1 MADVIPR
8 PTEGDVIDLILAD
21 HRLFEELLRQLR
33 DETNDRDGLRA
44 ILSRVL
50 VAHAEAE
57 EKVVYPQFRRK
68 RAIDTD
74 EAEHSKHE
82 HDEGHEALL
91 EVLEIKDTA
100 SPEFGEALKS
110 LSSALHHHLDEE
122 ERDVLNPAR
131 HDLSDQV
138 RAELGAAFARQR
150 IAQMD
155 DDCGSVQNVRRL
167 VERAQERND

>member
-21 HRLFEELLRQLR
+21 HRLFEELLRQVR
-33 DETNDRDGLRA
+33 DETNDREGLRA
-44 ILSRVL
+44 ILARVL

-57 EKVVYPQFRRK
+57 EKVVYPQFRQK
-68 RAIDTD
+68 RAIDSE
-74 EAEHSKHE
+74 EAEHGSHE

-91 EVLEIKDTA
+91 ALLEVKDTSSA
-100 SPEFGEALKS
+100 EFGEAVKA

-122 ERDVLNPAR
+122 EREILNPAR

-150 IAQMD
+150 VAQMD
-155 DDCGSVQNVRRL
+155 GDCGSLENVRSL
-167 VERAQERND
+167 VERAHERGD

>member
-44 ILSRVL
+44 ILSRLL

-57 EKVVYPQFRRK
+57 EKVVYPQFRQK
-68 RAIDTD
+68 RAIDAE
-74 EAEHSKHE
+74 EAEHGRHE

-91 EVLEIKDTA
+91 ALLEVKDTSGDDFSQA
-100 SPEFGEALKS
+100 IKALSEAV
-110 LSSALHHHLDEE
+110 HHHLDEE
-122 ERDVLNPAR
+122 EREILNPAR

-150 IAQMD
+150 SAQMD
-155 DDCGSVQNVRRL
+155 SDCGSVENVRRL
-167 VERAQERND
+167 VERAHERGD

>member
-8 PTEGDVIDLILAD
+8 PTEGDVIDLILDD

-68 RAIDTD
+68 RAIDSD
-74 EAEHSKHE
+74 EAEHSKQE
-82 HDEGHEALL
+82 HDEGREALL
-91 EVLEIKDTA
+91 EVLKLKDT
-100 SPEFGEALKS
+100 SGEDFSEAVKE
-110 LSSALHHHLDEE
+110 LSEAVHHHLDEE
-122 ERDVLNPAR
+122 ERDILNPAR
-131 HDLSDQV
+131 RDLSDQV

-155 DDCGSVQNVRRL
+155 DDCGNIDNVRRL
-167 VERAQERND
+167 VERGHERGD

>member
-8 PTEGDVIDLILAD
+8 PTEGDVIDLILDD

-33 DETNDRDGLRA
+33 DETNDREGLRA

-68 RAIDTD
+68 RAIESE
-74 EAEHSKHE
+74 EAEHGQNE
-82 HDEGHEALL
+82 HDEGHTALL
-91 EVLEIKDTA
+91 EVLKLKDTLGGDFSDA
-100 SPEFGEALKS
+100 VGV
-110 LSSALHHHLDEE
+110 LSKALHHHLDEE
-122 ERDVLNPAR
+122 EREILNPAR

-155 DDCGSVQNVRRL
+155 EDCGSIDNVRRL
-167 VERAQERND
+167 VERAHERAS

>member
-33 DETNDRDGLRA
+33 DETNDREGLRS

-57 EKVVYPQFRRK
+57 EQVVYPQFRKK
-68 RAIDTD
+68 RAIDPED
-74 EAEHSKHE
+74 AEHGSHE

-91 EVLEIKDTA
+91 EVLQTKDTG
-100 SPEFGEALKS
+100 SDEFSQAVKA

-122 ERDVLNPAR
+122 EREILNPAR
-131 HDLSDQV
+131 RDLSDQV
-138 RAELGAAFARQR
+138 RTELGAAFARQR
-150 IAQMD
+150 VAQMD
-155 DDCGSVQNVRRL
+155 DDCGNVDNVRRL
-167 VERAQERND
+167 VERARKRSG

>member
-8 PTEGDVIDLILAD
+8 PTEGDVIDLILDD

-33 DETNDRDGLRA
+33 DETNDREGLRS

-68 RAIDTD
+68 RAIESE
-74 EAEHSKHE
+74 EAEHGEYE
-82 HDEGHEALL
+82 HDEGHAALL
-91 EVLEIKDTA
+91 EVLKVRDTF
-100 SPEFGEALKS
+100 SGQFSEAVGT
-110 LSSALHHHLDEE
+110 LSKALHHHLDEE
-122 ERDVLNPAR
+122 EREILNPAR

-155 DDCGSVQNVRRL
+155 EDCGSIDNVKRL
-167 VERAQERND
+167 VERAHERAS

>member
-33 DETNDRDGLRA
+33 DETNDREGLRA
-44 ILSRVL
+44 ILARLL

-57 EKVVYPQFRRK
+57 EKVVYPQFRQK
-68 RAIDTD
+68 RAIDAE
-74 EAEHSKHE
+74 EAEHSSHE

-91 EVLEIKDTA
+91 ALLEVKD
-100 SPEFGEALKS
+100 SGSDEFSQAIKS
-110 LSSALHHHLDEE
+110 LSEAVHHHLDEE
-122 ERDVLNPAR
+122 EREILNPAR

-138 RAELGAAFARQR
+138 RGELGAAFARQR
-150 IAQMD
+150 TAQMD
-155 DDCGSVQNVRRL
+155 NDCGTVANVREL
-167 VERAQERND
+167 VKRGKKRSG

>member
-8 PTEGDVIDLILAD
+8 PTEGDVIDLILDD

-33 DETNDRDGLRA
+33 DETNDREGLRT

-74 EAEHSKHE
+74 EAEHGKHE

-91 EVLEIKDTA
+91 DVLEIKDTG
-100 SPEFGEALKS
+100 SEDFGEALKA
-110 LSSALHHHLDEE
+110 LSEAVHHHLDEE
-122 ERDVLNPAR
+122 EREILNPAR

-138 RAELGAAFARQR
+138 RGELGAAFARQR

-155 DDCGSVQNVRRL
+155 DDCGNLGNVRKL
-167 VERAQERND
+167 VDRAHKRGN

>member
-44 ILSRVL
+44 ILSLVL
-50 VAHAEAE
+50 VAHSEAE
-57 EKVVYPQFRRK
+57 EKVVYPQFRQK
-68 RAIDTD
+68 RAIDSD
-74 EAEHSKHE
+74 EAEHSSHE
-82 HDEGHEALL
+82 HDAANAALL
-91 EVLEIKDTA
+91 RVLETKDTD
-100 SPEFGEALKS
+100 SDEFSEAVGT
-110 LSSALHHHLDEE
+110 LSGAVHHHLDEE
-122 ERDVLNPAR
+122 EREILNPAR

-138 RAELGAAFARQR
+138 RGELGAAFARQR

-155 DDCGSVQNVRRL
+155 DDCGNVKNVRRL
-167 VERAQERND
+167 VERASKGDD

>member
-33 DETNDRDGLRA
+33 DDTNDRDGLRT

-57 EKVVYPQFRRK
+57 EMVVYPQFRK
-68 RAIDTD
+68 RRTLDSD
-74 EAEHSKHE
+74 DAEHGTRE
-82 HDEGHEALL
+82 HDEGHAALL
-91 EVLEIKDTA
+91 ELLKLPDTL
-100 SPEFGEALKS
+100 SEEFS
-110 LSSALHHHLDEE
+110 QALHQLSAALNHHLDEE
-122 ERDVLNPAR
+122 EREMLNPAR
-131 HDLSDQV
+131 RDMSDQV

-155 DDCGSVQNVRRL
+155 DDCGSVNNVESL
-167 VERAQERND
+167 VDRARERGD

>member
-8 PTEGDVIDLILAD
+8 PTEGDVIDLILDD

-33 DETNDRDGLRA
+33 DETNDREGLRA

-68 RAIDTD
+68 PAIDSD
-74 EAEHSKHE
+74 EAEHGKHE

-91 EVLEIKDTA
+91 DVLEIKDTG
-100 SPEFGEALKS
+100 SEDFGEAIKA
-110 LSSALHHHLDEE
+110 LSEAVHHHLDEE
-122 ERDVLNPAR
+122 EREILNPAR

-138 RAELGAAFARQR
+138 RSELGAAFARQR

-155 DDCGSVQNVRRL
+155 DDCGNVGNVRKL
-167 VERAQERND
+167 VERAHKRGD

>member
-8 PTEGDVIDLILAD
+8 PTEGDVIDLILDD

-33 DETNDRDGLRA
+33 DETNDREGLRA

-68 RAIDTD
+68 RAIDSD
-74 EAEHSKHE
+74 EAEHGKHE

-91 EVLEIKDTA
+91 DVLEIKDTGG
-100 SPEFGEALKS
+100 EDFGEAVKA
-110 LSSALHHHLDEE
+110 LSEAVHHHLDEE
-122 ERDVLNPAR
+122 EREMLNPAR
-131 HDLSDQV
+131 RDLSDQV
-138 RAELGAAFARQR
+138 RGELGAAFARQR

-155 DDCGSVQNVRRL
+155 DDCGSVGNVRKL
-167 VERAQERND
+167 VERAHKRGN

>member
-33 DETNDRDGLRA
+33 DETNDREGLRA
-44 ILSRVL
+44 ILARLL

-57 EKVVYPQFRRK
+57 EKVVYPQFRQK
-68 RAIDTD
+68 RAIDAE
-74 EAEHSKHE
+74 EAEHGRHE

-91 EVLEIKDTA
+91 SLLDTKDTDSDDFSQA
-100 SPEFGEALKS
+100 IKTLSEAV
-110 LSSALHHHLDEE
+110 HHHLDEE
-122 ERDVLNPAR
+122 EREILNPAR
-131 HDLSDQV
+131 RDLSDQV

-155 DDCGSVQNVRRL
+155 SDCGNVDNVRRL
-167 VERAQERND
+167 VERAHERAD

>member
-8 PTEGDVIDLILAD
+8 PTEGDVIDLILDD

-33 DETNDRDGLRA
+33 DETNDREGLRA

-68 RAIDTD
+68 RAIDSD
-74 EAEHSKHE
+74 EAEHGKHE

-91 EVLEIKDTA
+91 DVLEIKDTG
-100 SPEFGEALKS
+100 SEDFGEAIKA
-110 LSSALHHHLDEE
+110 LSEAVHHHLDEE
-122 ERDVLNPAR
+122 EREILNPAR

-138 RAELGAAFARQR
+138 RSELGAAFARQR

-155 DDCGSVQNVRRL
+155 DDCGNVGNVRKL
-167 VERAQERND
+167 VERAHKRGD

>member
-33 DETNDRDGLRA
+33 DDTNDREGLRS
-44 ILSRVL
+44 IMSRVL

-57 EKVVYPQFRRK
+57 EKVVYPQFRSK
-68 RAIDTD
+68 RAIDRE
-74 EAEHSKHE
+74 EAEHSRHE

-91 EVLEIKDTA
+91 AVLEIKDTG
-100 SPEFGEALKS
+100 SEEFSEALKS
-110 LSSALHHHLDEE
+110 LSSAVHHHLDEE
-122 ERDVLNPAR
+122 EREVLNPAR
-131 HDLSDQV
+131 RDLSDQV
-138 RAELGAAFARQR
+138 RGELGAAFARQR

-155 DDCGSVQNVRRL
+155 DDCGSVDNVRRL
-167 VERAQERND
+167 VERAHERGG

>member
-8 PTEGDVIDLILAD
+8 PTEGDVIDLILDD

-33 DETNDRDGLRA
+33 DETNDREGLRA

-68 RAIDTD
+68 RAIESD
-74 EAEHSKHE
+74 EAEHGQLE
-82 HDEGHEALL
+82 HDEGHQALL
-91 EVLEIKDTA
+91 ELLKLKDTL
-100 SPEFGEALKS
+100 SGDFSEALGA
-110 LSSALHHHLDEE
+110 LSKAVHHHLDEE
-122 ERDVLNPAR
+122 EREIINPAR

-155 DDCGSVQNVRRL
+155 EDCGSVDNVKRL
-167 VERAQERND
+167 VERAHERAG

>member
-8 PTEGDVIDLILAD
+8 PTEGDVIDLILDD

-33 DETNDRDGLRA
+33 DETNDREGLRA

-68 RAIDTD
+68 RAIDSD
-74 EAEHSKHE
+74 EAEHGKHE

-91 EVLEIKDTA
+91 DVLEIKDTGG
-100 SPEFGEALKS
+100 EDFGEAVKA
-110 LSSALHHHLDEE
+110 LSEAVHHHLDEE
-122 ERDVLNPAR
+122 EREILNPAR

-138 RAELGAAFARQR
+138 RGELGAAFARQR

-155 DDCGSVQNVRRL
+155 DDCGNIGNVRTL
-167 VERAQERND
+167 VERAHKRGN

>member
-33 DETNDRDGLRA
+33 DETNDREGLRSIMA
-44 ILSRVL
+44 RLL

-57 EKVVYPQFRRK
+57 EKVVYPQFRQK
-68 RAIDTD
+68 RAIDAE
-74 EAEHSKHE
+74 EAEHGSHE
-82 HDEGHEALL
+82 HDEGHQALL
-91 EVLEIKDTA
+91 GVLEVKDPG
-100 SPEFGEALKS
+100 SEEFGEAVKA
-110 LSSALHHHLDEE
+110 LSQAIHHHLDEE
-122 ERDVLNPAR
+122 EREILNPAR

-155 DDCGSVQNVRRL
+155 NDCGNIKNVRDL
-167 VERAQERND
+167 VERAEQRNG

>member
-33 DETNDRDGLRA
+33 DDTNDRDGLRT

-57 EKVVYPQFRRK
+57 EMVVYPQFRK
-68 RAIDTD
+68 RRSLDSGK
-74 EAEHSKHE
+74 AEHGMHE
-82 HDEGHEALL
+82 HDEGHGALL
-91 EVLEIKDTA
+91 ELLTLKDTGGD
-100 SPEFGEALKS
+100 EFNQALHE
-110 LSSALHHHLDEE
+110 LSTALHHHVDEE
-122 ERDVLNPAR
+122 EREMLNPAR
-131 HDLSDQV
+131 REVSDQV

-155 DDCGSVQNVRRL
+155 DDCGSVENVQSL
-167 VERAQERND
+167 VDRASERSD

>member
-33 DETNDRDGLRA
+33 DETNDREGLRT
-44 ILSRVL
+44 IMSRLL

-57 EKVVYPQFRRK
+57 EKVVYPQFRQK
-68 RAIDTD
+68 RAIDAE
-74 EAEHSKHE
+74 EAEHGSHE

-91 EVLEIKDTA
+91 ALLEVKDTA
-100 SPEFGEALKS
+100 GEEFSEALKS

-122 ERDVLNPAR
+122 EREILNPAR

-138 RAELGAAFARQR
+138 RTELGAAFARQR
-150 IAQMD
+150 INQMD
-155 DDCGSVQNVRRL
+155 NDCGDVSNVRRL
-167 VERAQERND
+167 VERAHERDS

>member
-33 DETNDRDGLRA
+33 DETNDREGLRA

-57 EKVVYPQFRRK
+57 EKVVYPQFRQK
-68 RAIDTD
+68 RAIDAE
-74 EAEHSKHE
+74 EAEHGAHE

-91 EVLEIKDTA
+91 GVLELKDTTGDD
-100 SPEFGEALKS
+100 FNEAVKALS
-110 LSSALHHHLDEE
+110 LAVHHHLDEE
-122 ERDVLNPAR
+122 EREILNPAR
-131 HDLSDQV
+131 RDLSDQV
-138 RAELGAAFARQR
+138 RGELGAAFARQR

-155 DDCGSVQNVRRL
+155 DDCGHVDNVRRL
-167 VERAQERND
+167 VERAQERGD

>member
-33 DETNDRDGLRA
+33 DETNDRDGLRT
-44 ILSRVL
+44 IMSRLL

-57 EKVVYPQFRRK
+57 EKVVYPQFRQK
-68 RAIDTD
+68 RAIDPE
-74 EAEHSKHE
+74 EAEHGSHE

-91 EVLEIKDTA
+91 AVLETKDTD
-100 SPEFGEALKS
+100 GEQFSQAIKS
-110 LSSALHHHLDEE
+110 LSEAIHHHLDEE
-122 ERDVLNPAR
+122 EREILNPAR
-131 HDLSDQV
+131 HELSDQV

-155 DDCGSVQNVRRL
+155 NDCGNIKNVRSL
-167 VERAQERND
+167 VERAKQRSG